1 MWNFSH
7 TCLKRKYILKKTLKF
22 VEKNE
27 SNTQNPL
34 KKSEV
39 KNKLIDAIRYLTGT
53 APGMFHGYQMYYAL
67 KNFELRQNGPVVDLE
82 KKVSFFVFVDQ
93 YFDQMQLCNA
103 QGLLKKSPEIFNNDY
118 YKYINIILILG
129 KPFTDIEIGEDETTY
144 SYDYEV
150 RPSLSSTA
158 IDFTQEVEKLFF
170 KHVNFNYDKEFY
182 FDYQKL
188 LLNFLRNCTK
198 DYLSE
203 DEFNTVEQDVLN
215 TLDRKSVV

>member
-1 MWNFSH
+1 MFQSNLGSPIFINKQEDFFKLQRLLTLERPLWNFSH

-118 YKYINIILILG
+118 
-129 KPFTDIEIGEDETTY
+129 
-144 SYDYEV
+144 
-150 RPSLSSTA
+150 
-158 IDFTQEVEKLFF
+158 
-170 KHVNFNYDKEFY
+170 
-182 FDYQKL
+182 
-188 LLNFLRNCTK
+188 
-198 DYLSE
+198 
-203 DEFNTVEQDVLN
+203 
-215 TLDRKSVV
+215 